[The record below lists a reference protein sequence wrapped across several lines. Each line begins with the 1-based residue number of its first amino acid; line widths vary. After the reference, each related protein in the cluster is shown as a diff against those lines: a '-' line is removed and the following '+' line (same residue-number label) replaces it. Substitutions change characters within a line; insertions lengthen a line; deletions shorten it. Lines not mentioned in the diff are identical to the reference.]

1 MSHNTLGEKQPMG
14 KVIITAGNYSKT
26 PYVLKNSKLRIHSIE
41 ELAFCILK
49 NPELCEDFL
58 YDRDLPVY
66 IENELGLRER
76 ASRLAILIERGAPVR
91 DLMTV
96 VFCSSD
102 YMVKDEIEEFIN
114 EFSRVENSEE
124 WVRVKNKADSYLQ
137 IENYKNALINY
148 RNLIK
153 DANTYRITNETLGDI
168 YHNMG
173 VATLHT
179 AGFTEA
185 ADCFREA
192 YERNN
197 RNESLK
203 SYLLALKFG
212 ENDEEYR
219 TALDIY
225 KISDETAEWMNSALF
240 HTELEAEGMPE
251 LVELS
256 QAVENMKAGKVKD
269 FSETVDRLTEEMK
282 EQYRRN
288 NE

>member
-1 MSHNTLGEKQPMG
+1 MG
-14 KVIITAGNYSKT
+14 KVIITTGNYSKT
-26 PYVLKNSKLRIHSIE
+26 PYLLKNSKLRIHSIE
-41 ELAFCILK
+41 ELAFCVLK

-58 YDRDLPVY
+58 YDKDLPAY

-76 ASRLAILIERGAPVR
+76 ASRLAIQIERGAPLR

-102 YMVKDEIEEFIN
+102 YMVKEEIEEFIN
-114 EFSRVENSEE
+114 EFSKVEKSEE
-124 WVRVKNKADSYLQ
+124 WVRVKTKADSYLQ

-153 DANTYRITNETLGDI
+153 DANAYKITNETLGDI

-185 ADCFREA
+185 ADYFREA

-197 RNESLK
+197 RDESLK

-212 ENDEEYR
+212 ENDEEYK

-225 KISDETAEWMNSALF
+225 KISEETGEWMNAALF
-240 HTELEAEGMPE
+240 HTELEAETVPE
-251 LVELS
+251 LIELS
-256 QAVENMKAGKVKD
+256 QAVEYMKAGKYND
-269 FSETVDRLTEEMK
+269 FSQTILQLTTEMK
-282 EQYRRN
+282 DQYRRN

>member
-1 MSHNTLGEKQPMG
+1 MG
-14 KVIITAGNYSKT
+14 KVIITTGNYSKT
-26 PYVLKNSKLRIHSIE
+26 PYLLKNSKLRIHSIE
-41 ELAFCILK
+41 ELAFCVLK

-58 YDRDLPVY
+58 YDKDLPAY

-76 ASRLAILIERGAPVR
+76 ASRLAILIERGAPLR

-102 YMVKDEIEEFIN
+102 YMVKDEIEDFIS
-114 EFSRVENSEE
+114 EFSKVEKSEE
-124 WVRVKNKADSYLQ
+124 WVRIKTKADSYLQ

-153 DANTYRITNETLGDI
+153 DANTYKITNETLGDI

-179 AGFTEA
+179 AGFIEA
-185 ADCFREA
+185 ADYFREA

-197 RNESLK
+197 REESLK
-203 SYLLALKFG
+203 SYLLALKLG
-212 ENDEEYR
+212 ENDDEYR

-225 KISDETAEWMNSALF
+225 KIPEETGEWMNSALF
-240 HTELEAEGMPE
+240 HTELEAEMVPE
-251 LVELS
+251 LIELS
-256 QAVENMKAGKVKD
+256 QAVENMHAGRLND
-269 FSETVDRLTEEMK
+269 FAQTIDQLTTEMK
-282 EQYRRN
+282 DQYRRN

>member
-1 MSHNTLGEKQPMG
+1 MG
-14 KVIITAGNYSKT
+14 KVIITTGNYSKT
-26 PYVLKNSKLRIHSIE
+26 PYLLKNSKLRIHSIE
-41 ELAFCILK
+41 ELAFCVLK

-58 YDRDLPVY
+58 YDKDLPAF

-76 ASRLAILIERGAPVR
+76 ASRLAIQIDRGAPLR

-102 YMVKDEIEEFIN
+102 YMVKDEIEELIN
-114 EFSRVENSEE
+114 EFSKVEKSEE
-124 WVRVKNKADSYLQ
+124 WVRVKTKADSYLQ

-153 DANTYRITNETLGDI
+153 DSNSYKITNETLGDI

-179 AGFTEA
+179 AGFLEA
-185 ADCFREA
+185 ADYFREA

-197 RNESLK
+197 RDESMK

-219 TALDIY
+219 AALDIY
-225 KISDETAEWMNSALF
+225 KISEETAEWMNAALF
-240 HTELEAEGMPE
+240 HTELEAETVPE
-251 LVELS
+251 LIELA
-256 QAVENMKAGKVKD
+256 QAVENMKAGKYKD
-269 FSETVDRLTEEMK
+269 FAQTIEQLTTEMK

>member
-1 MSHNTLGEKQPMG
+1 MG
-14 KVIITAGNYSKT
+14 KVIITTGNYSKT
-26 PYVLKNSKLRIHSIE
+26 PYLLKNSKLRIHSIE
-41 ELAFCILK
+41 ELAYCVLK

-58 YDRDLPVY
+58 YDKDLPAY

-76 ASRLAILIERGAPVR
+76 ASRLAIQIDRGAPLR

-102 YMVKDEIEEFIN
+102 YMVKDEIEELIN
-114 EFSRVENSEE
+114 EFSKVEKSEE
-124 WVRVKNKADSYLQ
+124 WVRVKTKADSYLQ

-148 RNLIK
+148 RNLYK
-153 DANTYRITNETLGDI
+153 DANSYKITNETLGDI

-179 AGFTEA
+179 AGFLEA
-185 ADCFREA
+185 ADYFREA

-197 RNESLK
+197 REESLK

-225 KISDETAEWMNSALF
+225 KISEETGEWMNAALF
-240 HTELEAEGMPE
+240 HTELEAETVPE
-251 LVELS
+251 LIELA
-256 QAVENMKAGKVKD
+256 QAVENMKEGKYKD
-269 FSETVDRLTEEMK
+269 FSQTIEQLTTEMK